1 MIIMN
6 QEKEDKMREGNIS
19 LILDNYGDLFSDFD
33 PRPFSERALSDDF
46 LQECKRASLDK
57 EDRLELNLLIPK
69 KARNLEHESLIKRRL
84 RSHFQKHAQEKRNK
98 VRAIK
103 REGFIWF
110 AVGAVVMFG
119 ATFLYDLTGFLYK
132 FLLIIAEPAGW
143 FMFWEGLI
151 KVFMDAKE
159 KKPEADFYTKMADA
173 KVSFSAY

>member
-1 MIIMN
+1 MI
-6 QEKEDKMREGNIS
+6 KERGVKIREGNIS
-19 LILDNYGDLFSDFD
+19 LILDNYSDLFSDFD

-57 EDRLELNLLIPK
+57 EDRLELNFLIPK
-69 KARNLEHESLIKRRL
+69 KYRDFGHESLIKRRL
-84 RSHFQKHAQEKRNK
+84 KNYFQKHSQEKQKK

-103 REGFIWF
+103 REGLIWF
-110 AVGAVVMFG
+110 AIGALVMFG
-119 ATFLYDLTGFLYK
+119 ATFLYDRPQFFYK